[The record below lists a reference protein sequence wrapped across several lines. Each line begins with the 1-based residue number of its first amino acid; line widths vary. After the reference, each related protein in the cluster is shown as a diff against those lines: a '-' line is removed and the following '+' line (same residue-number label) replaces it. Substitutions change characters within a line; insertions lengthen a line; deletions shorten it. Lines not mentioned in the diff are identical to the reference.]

1 MYVKV
6 SIFGLLAGSVV
17 MLAIN
22 PLLHN
27 NAAIAQGYDNYGE
40 NSYYSKC
47 PTDDKKYEGRTG
59 PFKGLLVSSAE
70 FWKFDKDND
79 RKNNNRTRTQGP
91 PGPPSSAG
99 PNVIQY
105 PIGSDGTQGE
115 RRFNG
120 TQGNPGLNKI
130 EPACLYVVEGNLNS
144 TSSDGVTPSLIYCD
158 VCSRSCNIY
167 CKFYYS

>member
-1 MYVKV
+1 MTRNTKAEQVHLKDYLSVKLN
-6 SIFGLLAGSVV
+6 FGSLTKI
-17 MLAIN
+17 MI
-22 PLLHN
+22 
-27 NAAIAQGYDNYGE
+27 E
-40 NSYYSKC
+40 
-47 PTDDKKYEGRTG
+47 
-59 PFKGLLVSSAE
+59 
-70 FWKFDKDND
+70 
-79 RKNNNRTRTQGP
+79 KNNNRTRTQGP

-130 EPACLYVVEGNLNS
+130 ESACLYVVEGNLNS